1 MKTENPYRS
10 LAALAAEVEG
20 RLMVMESRR
29 EGDTSLILE
38 LLAEKATLLQ
48 GGIMALP
55 YDNKVEPEETETPE
69 ETISPI
75 SPIGPIS
82 PISPIEATEAPEVTE
97 TAASPS
103 SPETLDERLARE
115 RARDINK
122 AFTLNDK
129 FRFRRDLFRGSETD
143 FDETLDVISGMA
155 DFSEA
160 EEYFYDDLCWDPEDP
175 AVKEFME
182 IVARHF

>member
-20 RLMVMESRR
+20 LLMVMESRR

-55 YDNKVEPEETETPE
+55 YDNKVEPEEPETPETPETPE
-69 ETISPI
+69 EPISPI

-82 PISPIEATEAPEVTE
+82 PIESTEA
-97 TAASPS
+97 
-103 SPETLDERLARE
+103 PETLDERLARE

>member
-20 RLMVMESRR
+20 LLMVMESRR

-38 LLAEKATLLQ
+38 LLAEKVTLLQ

-55 YDNKVEPEETETPE
+55 YNNNKVEAEEEPTSQVDPTEPIE
-69 ETISPI
+69 PIEPI
-75 SPIGPIS
+75 SPIS
-82 PISPIEATEAPEVTE
+82 PISPIEPIE
-97 TAASPS
+97 PS
-103 SPETLDERLARE
+103 DTPATLDERLARE

-129 FRFRRDLFRGSETD
+129 FRFRRDLFRSSETD
-143 FDETLDVISGMA
+143 FDETLAVISGMS